1 MTGVMKEMIMM
12 TEKII
17 MTEETVVSDG
27 DNIMAPLSAA
37 ELHENLTRAADCYLL

>member
-1 MTGVMKEMIMM
+1 MTEKLTMTETIMM

-17 MTEETVVSDG
+17 MTERRVMSEG
-27 DNIMAPLSAA
+27 DNGDT

>member
-12 TEKII
+12 TE
-17 MTEETVVSDG
+17 ETVMSDG
-27 DNIMAPLSAA
+27 VNGAA

>member
-17 MTEETVVSDG
+17 MTEEPVVSDG
-27 DNIMAPLSAA
+27 DNGAA

>member
-1 MTGVMKEMIMM
+1 MGTGVMKEMIMM

-27 DNIMAPLSAA
+27 DNGAA
-37 ELHENLTRAADCYLL
+37 ERR